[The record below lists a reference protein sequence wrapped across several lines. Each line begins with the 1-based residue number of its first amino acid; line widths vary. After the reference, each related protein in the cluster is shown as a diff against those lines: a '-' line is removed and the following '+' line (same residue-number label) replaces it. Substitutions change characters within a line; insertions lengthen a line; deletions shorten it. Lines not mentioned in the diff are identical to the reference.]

1 MISCSESHPPIA
13 TEPSPRIS
21 LYGDTVNRSP
31 QIPPEGRVVTFI
43 DLGTNSIRVMV
54 VRLFSNCTSNILS
67 RQKEVIRLG
76 EGEFGNALIS
86 EAAMDRA
93 VTVCRRFGEM
103 ALSFGTEEFLAV
115 ATSATREARNQ
126 NILLSR
132 LRHEAGLD
140 VRVISGREEARL
152 IYLGVVSGTHL
163 EDRLALLVDVGGG
176 STEIALG
183 THAGYLYL
191 ESLKLGSIRLTNLF
205 FPEGTEKSV
214 SRKEYDR
221 IRQHVKN
228 EMVRPVQELRK
239 YHVEITLGSSG
250 TAQNLAEIAA
260 RTAQGAKNG
269 PGTEIT
275 RPELARVAN
284 LLCSLPLDER
294 RKVPGINPERA
305 DIIICGAAIIETL
318 MDELEL
324 DTMQVTNR
332 GLQDGLLVD
341 YLSRLEDFPLLGK
354 LSVRERS
361 VLQLG
366 RSCGIN
372 EHHARTVARLALE
385 LFDSARDEGIHS
397 LGEWERELLLYATFL
412 HDIGS
417 FISYNNHHA
426 HSYYLIRNAE
436 LLGFDQKEVS
446 VMAYITR
453 FHRKKPP
460 KKKVLETTELGKGT
474 RATVKILSLFLR
486 MAESLDRSHA
496 GLVHHVRF
504 TGADT
509 NEVRL
514 EISAVEDCQL
524 EIWGVENEVENFSR
538 VFGRRLVP
546 RVRKVDLE
554 ELAECRT
561 QPGNHRFLDYA
572 GI

>member
-1 MISCSESHPPIA
+1 M
-13 TEPSPRIS
+13 
-21 LYGDTVNRSP
+21 NRSP

-43 DLGTNSIRVMV
+43 DLGTNSIRVLV
-54 VRLFSNCTSNILS
+54 VRLFSNCTSTVLS

-76 EGEFGNALIS
+76 EGEFDTSLIS

-93 VTVCRRFGEM
+93 VTVCRRFVEM
-103 ALSFGTEEFLAV
+103 ARSFGTEEYLAV

-132 LRHEAGLD
+132 LRHESGLD

-152 IYLGVVSGTHL
+152 IYEGVVSGTHL
-163 EDRLALLVDVGGG
+163 DDRLALLVDVGGG

-183 THAGYLYL
+183 TRSGYLYL

-205 FPEGTEKSV
+205 FPGGTEKSV
-214 SRKEYDR
+214 SRKEYER

-239 YHVEITLGSSG
+239 YQIDLTLASSG

-260 RTAQGAKNG
+260 RTAEGTKNG
-269 PGTEIT
+269 QGTEIS
-275 RPELARVAN
+275 RSELSRVAN
-284 LLCSLPLDER
+284 LLCSLSLDDR

-305 DIIICGAAIIETL
+305 DIIVCGAAILETL
-318 MDELEL
+318 MEELKL
-324 DTMQVTNR
+324 GSMQVTSR
-332 GLQDGLLVD
+332 GLQDGLLTD
-341 YLSRLEDFPLLGK
+341 YLSRLDDFPLLGT
-354 LSVRERS
+354 LTVRERS

-372 EHHARTVARLALE
+372 EHHARAVARLALD
-385 LFDSARDEGIHS
+385 LFDSARDTGIHS
-397 LGEWERELLLYATFL
+397 LGEEERELLLYATFL

-436 LLGFDQKEVS
+436 LLGFDQKEIS
-446 VMAYITR
+446 VMAYIAR

-460 KKKVLETTELGKGT
+460 KKKALETTELGKGT
-474 RATVKILSLFLR
+474 RATVKMLSLFLR

-504 TGADT
+504 MKANRN

-514 EISAVEDCQL
+514 EIAAVEDCQL

-546 RVRKVDLE
+546 VVRKIDLG
-554 ELAECRT
+554 ELAECGTAR
-561 QPGNHRFLDYA
+561 PVPPLLDHS
-572 GI
+572 GKQ

>member
-1 MISCSESHPPIA
+1 MTCSENGAPLGRFS
-13 TEPSPRIS
+13 SRRF
-21 LYGDTVNRSP
+21 LYGETMNRPP

-43 DLGTNSIRVMV
+43 DLGTNSIRVFV
-54 VRLFSNCTSNILS
+54 VRLFSNCTSTVLS
-67 RQKEVIRLG
+67 KQKEAIRLG
-76 EGEFGNALIS
+76 EGEFDDSLIS

-93 VTVCRRFGEM
+93 VTVCRRFVEM
-103 ALSFGTEEFLAV
+103 AGSFGTEEYLAV

-163 EDRLALLVDVGGG
+163 DDRLALLVDVGGG

-191 ESLKLGSIRLTNLF
+191 ESLKLGSIRLTNLL
-205 FPEGTEKSV
+205 FPGGTEKSV
-214 SRKEYDR
+214 SRKDYEG
-221 IRQHVKN
+221 IRRHIKN
-228 EMVRPVQELRK
+228 EIVRPVQELKK
-239 YHVEITLGSSG
+239 YRIDLTLASSG

-260 RTAQGAKNG
+260 RTSEGAKNG
-269 PGTEIT
+269 QGMEIS

-284 LLCSLPLDER
+284 LLCSLPLGER

-305 DIIICGAAIIETL
+305 DIIICGAAILETL

-324 DTMQVTNR
+324 GSLQVTNR
-332 GLQDGLLVD
+332 GLQDGLLAD
-341 YLSRLEDFPLLGK
+341 YLSRLEDFPLLGT
-354 LSVRERS
+354 LTVRERS

-385 LFDSARDEGIHS
+385 LFDSARETGIHS
-397 LGEWERELLLYATFL
+397 LGEEERELLLYATFL

-436 LLGFDQKEVS
+436 LLGFDQKEIS
-446 VMAYITR
+446 MMAYIAR

-460 KKKVLETTELGKGT
+460 KKKALETAELGKGT
-474 RATVKILSLFLR
+474 RASVKMLSLFLR
-486 MAESLDRSHA
+486 LAESLDRSHA

-504 TGADT
+504 MKADR
-509 NEVRL
+509 NEALL
-514 EISAVEDCQL
+514 EITAVEDCQL

-546 RVRKVDLE
+546 VVRKVDLE
-554 ELAECRT
+554 DLSECGTSR
-561 QPGNHRFLDYA
+561 PAPPLLDHA
-572 GI
+572 GT

>member
-1 MISCSESHPPIA
+1 
-13 TEPSPRIS
+13 
-21 LYGDTVNRSP
+21 
-31 QIPPEGRVVTFI
+31 
-43 DLGTNSIRVMV
+43 MV
-54 VRLFSNCTSNILS
+54 VRLFSNCTSSVLS

-76 EGEFGNALIS
+76 EGEFDDSLIS

-93 VTVCRRFGEM
+93 VMVSRRFVDM
-103 ALSFGTEEFLAV
+103 ALSFGTDEFLAV

-126 NILLSR
+126 NILLAR

-152 IYLGVVSGTHL
+152 IYQGVVSGTHL

-191 ESLKLGSIRLTNLF
+191 ESLKLGSIRLTNFF
-205 FPEGTEKSV
+205 FPGGTGKSV

-239 YHVEITLGSSG
+239 YQIDLVLGSSG
-250 TAQNLAEIAA
+250 TAQNLAEISS
-260 RTAQGAKNG
+260 RTAQGPKNG
-269 PGTEIT
+269 SGTEIT
-275 RPELARVAN
+275 RPELARVAT
-284 LLCSLPLDER
+284 LLCSLPLEER

-318 MDELEL
+318 MDELNIVS
-324 DTMQVTNR
+324 MQVTNR
-332 GLQDGLLVD
+332 GLQDGLLAD
-341 YLSRLEDFPLLGK
+341 YLSRLEDFPLLGE
-354 LSVRERS
+354 LSIRDRS
-361 VLQLG
+361 ILQLG

-385 LFDSARDEGIHS
+385 LFDSARDAGIHS
-397 LGEWERELLLYATFL
+397 LGESERELLLYATFL

-436 LLGFDQKEVS
+436 LLGFDQKEIS

-460 KKKVLETTELGKGT
+460 KKKTLETSNLGKGT

-504 TGADT
+504 TGADK
-509 NEVRL
+509 NEIRL

-538 VFGRRLVP
+538 VFGRRLIP
-546 RVRKVDLE
+546 FVRKVDLE
-554 ELAECRT
+554 ELSECGT
-561 QPGNHRFLDYA
+561 SPDTPNLLNHT
-572 GI
+572 GK

>member
-1 MISCSESHPPIA
+1 MSCSENRRGPGRYLSSQ
-13 TEPSPRIS
+13 TS
-21 LYGDTVNRSP
+21 YGDMVNRSP
-31 QIPPEGRVVTFI
+31 HIPPEGRVVTFL
-43 DLGTNSIRVMV
+43 DLGTNSLRVMV
-54 VRLFSNCTSNILS
+54 VRIFSNCTFSILS

-76 EGEFGNALIS
+76 EGEFDSALLS
-86 EAAMDRA
+86 EAAMNRT
-93 VTVCRRFGEM
+93 VTVCRRFMEM

-126 NILLSR
+126 NILLAR

-163 EDRLALLVDVGGG
+163 VDRLALLVDVGGG

-221 IRQHVKN
+221 IRQHIKN
-228 EMVRPVQELRK
+228 EMVRPVQELK
-239 YHVEITLGSSG
+239 KFTIDLALGSSG

-260 RTAQGAKNG
+260 RTAQGSKNG
-269 PGTEIT
+269 AGTEIT
-275 RPELARVAN
+275 RPELTRVAG
-284 LLCSLPLDER
+284 LLCSLPLEER

-305 DIIICGAAIIETL
+305 DIIICGAAIIDTL
-318 MDELEL
+318 MDELKLETL
-324 DTMQVTNR
+324 QVTNR
-332 GLQDGLLVD
+332 GLQDGLLAD

-372 EHHARTVARLALE
+372 EYHARTVARLALE
-385 LFDSARDEGIHS
+385 LFDSAREIGIHS
-397 LGEWERELLLYATFL
+397 LGEGERELLLYATFL

-436 LLGFDQKEVS
+436 LLGFDQKEIS
-446 VMAYITR
+446 MMAYITR

-460 KKKVLETTELGKGT
+460 SKKALETKDLGKGT
-474 RATVKILSLFLR
+474 RATVKMLSLFLR

-504 TGADT
+504 TGSEK
-509 NEVRL
+509 NRVLL

-524 EIWGVENEVENFSR
+524 EIWGVEKEIENFSR
-538 VFGRRLVP
+538 VFGRTLIPVVKKMDIEDLSECGTGPDVP
-546 RVRKVDLE
+546 PL
-554 ELAECRT
+554 
-561 QPGNHRFLDYA
+561 LDHA
-572 GI
+572 GT